1 MEDDFF
7 IGKSLSKSDFFYYDE
22 NQKKVLP
29 FVITKNFK
37 EMNISKL
44 YNDYNDLLQ
53 IKDSFHPHSIF
64 GWMLSIYNT
73 EKYFVEKY
81 KQPIINTGVTH
92 NAISENLDDLEDVYN
107 EIKNYKYINET
118 LFSLERHILTL
129 NQPHFVNLYQLNIK
143 HKKIHSI
150 PYQYIEM
157 ESINKNKKKL
167 NSPLFV
173 INTSGNHQP
182 LNRQYKIQKKI
193 MEKRFPIKTKYEII
207 DNKKSNKKIYIFL
220 FKLFILFIFFKN
232 LK

>member
-7 IGKSLSKSDFFYYDE
+7 IGKSLTKSDFFYYDE

-44 YNDYNDLLQ
+44 YNDYNDLFQ

-73 EKYFVEKY
+73 EKYFVERY

-107 EIKNYKYINET
+107 EIKNYKYNA
-118 LFSLERHILTL
+118 
-129 NQPHFVNLYQLNIK
+129 N
-143 HKKIHSI
+143 
-150 PYQYIEM
+150 
-157 ESINKNKKKL
+157 
-167 NSPLFV
+167 
-173 INTSGNHQP
+173 
-182 LNRQYKIQKKI
+182 
-193 MEKRFPIKTKYEII
+193 
-207 DNKKSNKKIYIFL
+207 
-220 FKLFILFIFFKN
+220 KLFIKN
-232 LK
+232 KYFSL